1 MKKTED
7 EINSIA
13 KAVSES
19 YDDEELRNTFLDLS
33 VQLYVNSIPE
43 AAIPINVVFRIVE
56 QPFKIPFVAAILL
69 SSNSQK
75 PELTEEILSKVGV
88 IIQGH
93 LEVGAWREVKLVLRF
108 LGCLQGILQGDGVFP
123 LLEELFAR
131 AVDLQTASSEDVS
144 NLQLC
149 NEFKLNELCLGPRS

>member
-7 EINSIA
+7 ETNSIA

-19 YDDEELRNTFLDLS
+19 YDDEELRNTFLDIS
-33 VQLYVNSIPE
+33 MQLYVASIPE
-43 AAIPINVVFRIVE
+43 AAIPIDVVFRIVE

-75 PELTEEILSKVGV
+75 PELTEEILSRIGT

-93 LEVGAWREVKLVLRF
+93 LEVGAWREVKLLLRF

-144 NLQLC
+144 NLQGC
-149 NEFKLNELCLGPRS
+149 NGFELNESSLGPRS